1 MNEQRTYVSC
11 IIEEEES
18 ETSEEE
24 NENQIIKE
32 NEIQQEVKEKK
43 KERKKVKETIGDV
56 AIQIF
61 FLLGMLSQKMTIHFT
76 IHHSKEIDAAFPH
89 IRLIDVGEDSILFDE
104 YLQANFSKRISSK
117 ELILITNN
125 FLLDTLSFY
134 GYTIGI
140 QTTSLYDK
148 IDVIEK
154 EEIPLIYS
162 EQIFKIGT
170 ELHNIFYDYTN
181 EIVLTNNSPIV
192 HILFH

>member
-32 NEIQQEVKEKK
+32 NEIQQE
-43 KERKKVKETIGDV
+43 VKETIGDV